1 MMTDRIQRRGAQAAT
16 AQTDTSA
23 LTLYTRQGYPR
34 EWTQQRLHGIALRQ
48 RLAREWASRGARTG
62 DDYASLTDA
71 LTVGAFGMNVET
83 YKVAKG
89 LRSSQSLRDSMTTM
103 ELLLLNLIEETTLT
117 LSQARDS
124 QGMESLLR
132 DAWEASAIGAATR
145 RDIEAR
151 TGRSIVTPAN
161 YRALRQP
168 RTPDAA

>member
-1 MMTDRIQRRGAQAAT
+1 MTQPIQRRAQTSA
-16 AQTDTSA
+16 AQTDSGA

-48 RLAREWASRGARTG
+48 RLAREWAARGARTG
-62 DDYASLTDA
+62 DDYAALTDA
-71 LTVGAFGMNVET
+71 LSVGAFGMTVEE

-89 LRSSQSLRDSMTTM
+89 LKSSQSLRDSMTTM
-103 ELLLLNLIEETTLT
+103 ELLLLNLIEETAFA
-117 LSQARDS
+117 LSQARQS
-124 QGMESLLR
+124 EGMEALLR

-151 TGRSIVTPAN
+151 TGRSLVTPAN

-168 RTPDAA
+168 PTPDAA